1 MEDKS
6 HVLNQIPY
14 INTVELTNR
23 FKRSDLI
30 DSMAEELR
38 TDIPDILQEGMI
50 KIIPREKKCEK
61 TNGSLRRP
69 YKYLRKE

>member
-50 KIIPREKKCEK
+50 LIIPGKRNAK
-61 TNGSLRRP
+61 RQMVH
-69 YKYLRKE
+69 